1 MKTNARLFLWLIA
14 LSLTLS
20 VGCSE
25 SDTPVNNPSGQ
36 TDPDNTDNDSGN
48 TDDPDTPGPDD
59 PIKDGTE
66 TVDVPHY
73 ILSFYKPAGFVA
85 TSNDNLTLEVA
96 MNLKSNEDYDFSYYD
111 FHHAEEPEKYPE
123 EATLY
128 NALCERYGDMSYTEV
143 RKFHPFYM
151 TPDDGYVYPAY
162 SLTSIEIRSI
172 VDYDAA
178 HPAGTLLND
187 LCEVTAWSPRD
198 YIASGYT
205 DLYDWSVKP
214 EFYPE
219 SYDIPTCVGVHP
231 VYFTLSEYTPADLV
245 LLGTGYHL
253 NPIFVLH
260 FTQAP
265 DAGNSLQR
273 FLITLTD
280 ESGATYEVE
289 SDPVEWE

>member
-1 MKTNARLFLWLIA
+1 MKTNVRLFLWLIA

-25 SDTPVNNPSGQ
+25 SDAPVNNPPVQ
-36 TDPDNTDNDSGN
+36 TDPDNTGNDSDN
-48 TDDPDTPGPDD
+48 TDDPDTPGPDA

-66 TVDVPHY
+66 TVDIPHY
-73 ILSFYKPAGFVA
+73 ILRFYKPAGFVA
-85 TSNDNLTLEVA
+85 TSDNNLTLEIA
-96 MNLKSNEDYDFSYYD
+96 MNLRTGADNDSGYYD
-111 FHHAEEPEKYPE
+111 FHHAEEPELYPE
-123 EATLY
+123 EAALY

-143 RKFHPFYM
+143 REFHPFYM
-151 TPDDGYVYPAY
+151 QDDGYAFPAY
-162 SLTSIEIRSI
+162 SLTSIEVRSI

-178 HPAGTLLND
+178 HPVGTSLND

-205 DLYDWSVKP
+205 ALYDWSVLP

-219 SYDIPTCVGVHP
+219 SYDLQTCVGVHP
-231 VYFTLSEYTPADLV
+231 VHFTLSEYTPADLE
-245 LLGTGYHL
+245 LLGTGYQLH
-253 NPIFVLH
+253 PILVLH

-265 DAGNSLQR
+265 DAGNRLQR

-289 SDPVEWE
+289 SAPVEWE